1 MMIMLLRGVRITIN
15 VPEEIIKVTL
25 FYKELILLG
34 SPASLTLFMREA
46 NIWLRL
52 CKICL
57 GLLVDRRVGRA
68 RVRTFKILFK

>member
-15 VPEEIIKVTL
+15 VPEEIIKVTS

-46 NIWLRL
+46 NI
-52 CKICL
+52 
-57 GLLVDRRVGRA
+57 
-68 RVRTFKILFK
+68 